1 MPIEDYSG
9 REKTSLLNIR
19 ELWQYLTGGGAQA
32 LRKAMGLGDTLG
44 VLPEL
49 NGGTGITNFDAYV
62 KSLVNTAKSELQQ
75 QISEISDNLG
85 SVLVWNEGA
94 VLAKTSSYYSTYS
107 MKPKT
112 GKISDYHEVLF
123 GGYSTSAYMSTPE
136 VIPTVLPISIF
147 SSNKNPIKL
156 FAGGR
161 SSSSSDAENG
171 NAIEEYGRA
180 TLSVSGTS
188 SVNVTLY
195 DFAKKSS
202 INYCYFR

>member
-9 REKTSLLNIR
+9 KEKTSLLNIR

-62 KSLVNTAKSELQQ
+62 KGLVNAAKSELQQ

-85 SVLVWNEGA
+85 SVLEWTEGV
-94 VLAKTSSYYSTYS
+94 VLASSSSYYSTYS

-123 GGYSTSAYMSTPE
+123 GGYSASAYLSTPG

-147 SSNKNPIKL
+147 SSDKNPIKL

-161 SSSSSDAENG
+161 SNDYSDAENG
-171 NAIEEYGRA
+171 NAIEEYGSA

-188 SVNVTLY
+188 SVKVSFY
-195 DFAKKSS
+195 DFARKAS

>member
-1 MPIEDYSG
+1 M
-9 REKTSLLNIR
+9 N
-19 ELWQYLTGGGAQA
+19 A
-32 LRKAMGLGDTLG
+32 
-44 VLPEL
+44 
-49 NGGTGITNFDAYV
+49 
-62 KSLVNTAKSELQQ
+62 AKSELQQ
-75 QISEISDNLG
+75 QISDISSNLG
-85 SVLVWNEGA
+85 SVLVWTEGH
-94 VLAKTSSYYSTYS
+94 VSSTSSSYYSTYS

-161 SSSSSDAENG
+161 SNSSSDAENG

-180 TLSVSGTS
+180 TLSVSDTS
-188 SVNVTLY
+188 SVNVKFY

>member
-1 MPIEDYSG
+1 
-9 REKTSLLNIR
+9 
-19 ELWQYLTGGGAQA
+19 
-32 LRKAMGLGDTLG
+32 MGLGDTLG

-62 KSLVNTAKSELQQ
+62 KGLVNAAKSELQQ
-75 QISEISDNLG
+75 QISDINSNLG
-85 SVLVWNEGA
+85 SVLVWTEGTVSA
-94 VLAKTSSYYSTYS
+94 SSSSYYSTYS

-112 GKISDYHEVLF
+112 GTIKDYHEVLF

-136 VIPTVLPISIF
+136 VIPAVLPISIF
-147 SSNKNPIKL
+147 SSDKNPIKL

-161 SSSSSDAENG
+161 SNNNSDAENG

-180 TLSVSGTS
+180 TLSVSDTS
-188 SVNVTLY
+188 SVNVKLY
-195 DFAKKSS
+195 DFARKSS